1 MKKTGSSFFS
11 EQSRCAYFRDGRTAT
26 MEYVFADEKNAA
38 NFHLFLAKG
47 YRRWANIFYRN
58 DCGDCSACLPLRI
71 QTDKFRPSDS
81 QKRALKKNG
90 DVQIEISASVV
101 TDEKLAIYRKYLL
114 RRHGRR
120 ETGEMRSYE
129 ALMALH
135 HGYPF
140 IREMDYYLD
149 SKLIGVGI
157 VDESYD
163 SLSSNYF
170 YYDTDYSGRRP
181 GVFSILTEI
190 SLASAM
196 EKKYLYLGFQI
207 EENPRMSYKKY
218 FRPNQIYEG
227 GKWREFM
234 K

>member
-1 MKKTGSSFFS
+1 MKTAGRPLFREESK
-11 EQSRCAYFRDGRTAT
+11 CAYFKDGRTSALQ
-26 MEYVFADEKNAA
+26 YVFADGKNAM
-38 NFHLFLAKG
+38 NFHLFLARG

-58 DCGDCSACLPLRI
+58 DCDDCWACIPIRVQI
-71 QTDKFRPSDS
+71 DKFRPSKS
-81 QKRALKKNG
+81 QKRVLKKNR
-90 DVQIEISASVV
+90 DVRVEISASVV
-101 TDEKLAIYRKYLL
+101 TDEKIAMYRKYLL
-114 RRHGRR
+114 WKHGRR

-129 ALMALH
+129 ALLALH

-149 SKLIGVGI
+149 DKLIGVGI
-157 VDESYD
+157 VDEAYD

-170 YYDTDYSGRRP
+170 YYDTDYSGRSP

-190 SLASAM
+190 SFAGGM
-196 EKKYLYLGFQI
+196 GKKYLYLGFQI
-207 EENPRMSYKKY
+207 EENPKMSYKKN